1 MIFRLLLISEDSQL
15 IASVHAL
22 ELRRIANGR
31 GNNVLDLPDSSIEV
45 TFVSSAVSALTSVEA
60 AVETNR
66 PFEIVVIDR
75 ECSGISDKPIVQE
88 LWRVA
93 PRLCV
98 IDCGSADSGV
108 EFETA
113 DATLRKTVAAQSG
126 KRFRLPRSIEGDQ
139 LTQLVDTLLDRA
151 ALRQRCSLLQA
162 ELTKMSKRLDD
173 LEQQNQTLDDQVSR
187 LGLKRRDQSR
197 FPVVTHQVQS
207 RDVTDGI
214 EERRSHGP
222 AVRRVT
228 IDCRVDDPAR
238 PVERVA
244 AGRRQVSLPKTEPS
258 LDVSDESQLTG
269 RVLIVDDVPGNRRLA
284 SFLLEHAGAT
294 VVQADSGREML
305 ELFAASV
312 NSGETFDSVVLHM
325 AMREM
330 DGYECARQLRQR
342 GYNGPIIAAM
352 ACSLPVDRHLGVSAG
367 CDEFVTMPLDRNQF
381 IRTVRRMLKSV
392 LVMSD
397 PR

>member
-75 ECSGISDKPIVQE
+75 ECSGISDESIVQD

-98 IDCGSADSGV
+98 IDCGSPDSGA
-108 EFETA
+108 EFQTA
-113 DATLRKTVAAQSG
+113 DASLRKTVAAQSG

-151 ALRQRCSLLQA
+151 ALRQRCSLLQT
-162 ELTKMSKRLDD
+162 ELTKMGKRLDD
-173 LEQQNQTLDDQVSR
+173 LEQQNQTLDDQISR
-187 LGLKRRDQSR
+187 SGLKRTDHSR
-197 FPVVTHQVQS
+197 FPVVTHHLQR
-207 RDVTDGI
+207 RDVVDGI
-214 EERRSHGP
+214 EERRNHGP

-228 IDCRVDDPAR
+228 IDCRSDDPVL
-238 PVERVA
+238 PPERVA
-244 AGRRQVSLPKTEPS
+244 AGQRHLSQQMPTPS
-258 LDVSDESQLTG
+258 HDVSDESQLTG

-294 VVQADSGREML
+294 VVQADCGQEML
-305 ELFAASV
+305 ELFEAAAS
-312 NSGETFDSVVLHM
+312 SGQTFDSVVLHM
-325 AMREM
+325 AMQEM
-330 DGYECARQLRQR
+330 DGYECARQLRLR
-342 GYNGPIIAAM
+342 GYCGPIIAAM
-352 ACSLPVDRHLGVSAG
+352 ACSLPLDRHLCVSAG

-381 IRTVRRMLKSV
+381 IRTVRRMLKAAPMTSE
-392 LVMSD
+392 S
-397 PR
+397 R

>member
-22 ELRRIANGR
+22 ELRRLANGR

-75 ECSGISDKPIVQE
+75 ECSGISDESIVQE

-98 IDCGSADSGV
+98 IDCGSADSRA
-108 EFETA
+108 EFQTA

-151 ALRQRCSLLQA
+151 ALRQRCSLQQT
-162 ELTKMSKRLDD
+162 ELTKMGRRLDD
-173 LEQQNQTLDDQVSR
+173 LEQQNQTLDDQISR
-187 LGLKRRDQSR
+187 SGLKRTDHSR
-197 FPVVTHQVQS
+197 FPVVTHHLQR
-207 RDVTDGI
+207 RDVVDGI
-214 EERRSHGP
+214 EERRNHGP

-228 IDCRVDDPAR
+228 IDCWSDDPVLPAGQ
-238 PVERVA
+238 VA
-244 AGRRQVSLPKTEPS
+244 AGQRRLSQQMPTLSH
-258 LDVSDESQLTG
+258 DVSDESQLTG

-294 VVQADSGREML
+294 VVQADCGREML
-305 ELFAASV
+305 DLFDASAS
-312 NSGETFDSVVLHM
+312 SGQAFDSVVLHM
-325 AMREM
+325 AMQDM
-330 DGYECARQLRQR
+330 DGYECARQLRLR
-342 GYNGPIIAAM
+342 GYCGSIIAAM
-352 ACSLPVDRHLGVSAG
+352 ACSLPADRHLSISAG

-381 IRTVRRMLKSV
+381 IRTVRRILTSV
-392 LVMSD
+392 PVTGG

>member
-45 TFVSSAVSALTSVEA
+45 TFVSSAVSALTAVEA

-75 ECSGISDKPIVQE
+75 ECSGISDESIVQE

-98 IDCGSADSGV
+98 IDCGSADSGA
-108 EFETA
+108 EFKTA
-113 DATLRKTVAAQSG
+113 DATLRKAVAAQSG

-151 ALRQRCSLLQA
+151 ALRQRCSLLQT
-162 ELTKMSKRLDD
+162 ELTKMGKRLDD
-173 LEQQNQTLDDQVSR
+173 LEQQNQTLDDQISR
-187 LGLKRRDQSR
+187 SGLKRKDQSR
-197 FPVVTHQVQS
+197 FPVVTHHLQR
-207 RDVTDGI
+207 RDVFDGI
-214 EERRSHGP
+214 EERRNHGP

-228 IDCRVDDPAR
+228 IDCQVDGPERPA
-238 PVERVA
+238 ERVVV
-244 AGRRQVSLPKTEPS
+244 GQRQASQQKAEPAH
-258 LDVSDESQLTG
+258 DVSDESQLTG